1 MLVLVQTLFILAR
14 VLFNPSTLNGIEL
27 ATDNLARSALISLFA
42 GSTVCRKSSLN

>member
-14 VLFNPSTLNGIEL
+14 VLFHLGGIEL
-27 ATDNLARSALISLFA
+27 ATDNLARPTLISLFA

>member
-14 VLFNPSTLNGIEL
+14 VLLSTLSGKEL
-27 ATDNLARSALISLFA
+27 ATDNLARPALISLFA